1 MTTRL
6 TRLWN
11 RLINLGF
18 RLLYNELAFTYD
30 VVSWIVSLGAWR
42 CWVGTSLKYLSG
54 QSPVLELAHGTGNL
68 QLDLHAAGYRTIGYD
83 LSSAMGKVA
92 SAKLKRHGV
101 TLRLTRG
108 KAEQLPF
115 ASNSFAAVVSTFP
128 TDFILAPETI
138 REVYRV
144 LRPDGM
150 FVIVPNA
157 VLVGGG
163 VIGKMLEWLYTV
175 TGQRGGVSNREAI
188 ALLFAPFEIDITE
201 EKCPRSV
208 VTVIIGRKA
217 KIEGDS
223 MPDDC

>member
-1 MTTRL
+1 MTARL

-11 RLINLGF
+11 RLITFGF
-18 RLLYNELAFTYD
+18 KLLYNEFAFTYD
-30 VVSWIVSLGAWR
+30 FISWIVSIGAWR
-42 CWVGTSLKYLSG
+42 CWIGTSLKHLKG
-54 QSPVLELAHGTGNL
+54 DSPVLELAHGTGNL
-68 QLDLHAAGYRTIGYD
+68 QLDLHADGYQTIGYD
-83 LSSAMGKVA
+83 LSPAMGKIA
-92 SAKLKRHGV
+92 SSKLTRHGL

-144 LRPDGM
+144 LRPDGV

-163 VIGKMLEWLYTV
+163 AIGKALEWLYKV

-188 ALLFAPFEIDITE
+188 ALLFAPFEIEIVE
-201 EKCPRSV
+201 EKCPRSA
-208 VTVIIGRKA
+208 VTVITGRKA
-217 KIEGDS
+217 KAEGE
-223 MPDDC
+223 